1 MKKIKLNKHKL
12 NEKWKEGGR
21 VASKW
26 CNYYLIEKEDKHYL
40 VEVANWKAYIVTL
53 LLTPLIIFVVVVA
66 GLHRFIEKVFNSI
79 DKPIKPAIAAFST
92 LFRKSKVRTDCVEK
106 ENLHKFKDC

>member
-1 MKKIKLNKHKL
+1 MKKIKLNKQKL

-40 VEVANWKAYIVTL
+40 VEAANWKAYLIALICSPL
-53 LLTPLIIFVVVVA
+53 LLILLILSAIQWLIDQLANRIDLSKTPVA
-66 GLHRFIEKVFNSI
+66 KVM
-79 DKPIKPAIAAFST
+79 ST
-92 LFRKSKVRTDCVEK
+92 LFTDDKVRTDWVK
-106 ENLHKFKDC
+106 KKDLHKFKDC